1 MNQLCRIRSGFTNQS
16 DTIYTF
22 ITTNPPEE
30 KKQRFHL
37 QWSWTKPAPPGT
49 GSISLRGAGREGD
62 GAHPPSA
69 LGTEKQGART
79 PLPRGTVHFTLTSRS
94 VRSPRAAGGEARP
107 AGSRHRDPP
116 GGREAAG
123 AAPGE
128 QGRLPRGRN
137 QGRGGRHHLVSHPPP
152 AAPASP
158 GTKGGQRRLP
168 RRRVGRG
175 RQKTLAPTRGDE
187 ARHPQSDHP
196 PPGAAGRR
204 PPPPRLTSRRR
215 EAPQPRRNSRM
226 LLRHSPSVRG
236 SGYTCKRRG
245 GRSARA
251 AASNRAARLPPSAA
265 PLLPAAPRTSCSL
278 RRRRRRRSLPVR
290 GLNREVNTEHRKWR
304 ARAGAP
310 RPGAAPGSP
319 ASAAGRAAS
328 AGRGGR
334 RREGREKRGSE
345 GKGTEK
351 RGREGKRGEGGAARP
366 RPPRPAPGAAA
377 SPAGAGSRCPP
388 VLAAQYFLTV
398 LKHPCAIKGL
408 RCRAR
413 RGGPWRPYE
422 GQPGDGHSSPEPL
435 QEVMVHRVKHP
446 RRGWPVSFVGLPV
459 PPLFWV
465 FLLRFTLFF

>member
-1 MNQLCRIRSGFTNQS
+1 MNQPCRIRSGFTNQS

-30 KKQRFHL
+30 KSKGFTCNGARQNQHPPARGASPCAVLAGRGTGRTHPPRSVRKSEVLARPFHAV
-37 QWSWTKPAPPGT
+37 QHISRSRRGQSDHPAPP
-49 GSISLRGAGREGD
+49 E
-62 GAHPPSA
+62 
-69 LGTEKQGART
+69 AR
-79 PLPRGTVHFTLTSRS
+79 PG
-94 VRSPRAAGGEARP
+94 PRAAATETHRAAERPQGQPQVSTGG
-107 AGSRHRDPP
+107 SS
-116 GGREAAG
+116 AA
-123 AAPGE
+123 
-128 QGRLPRGRN
+128 PRGRN

-168 RRRVGRG
+168 RRRAGRG

-251 AASNRAARLPPSAA
+251 AAPNRAARLPPSAA
-265 PLLPAAPRTSCSL
+265 PQLPAAPRTSCSL

-334 RREGREKRGSE
+334 RGEGRG
-345 GKGTEK
+345 
-351 RGREGKRGEGGAARP
+351 GKRGEAKGRERKRGEEKGKEGREARP
-366 RPPRPAPGAAA
+366 GHARSAPPRVQPQPQARPVRE
-377 SPAGAGSRCPP
+377 AGAP
-388 VLAAQYFLTV
+388 Q
-398 LKHPCAIKGL
+398 
-408 RCRAR
+408 
-413 RGGPWRPYE
+413 
-422 GQPGDGHSSPEPL
+422 SSQL
-435 QEVMVHRVKHP
+435 
-446 RRGWPVSFVGLPV
+446 SIF
-459 PPLFWV
+459 
-465 FLLRFTLFF
+465 